1 MPDARPTTA
10 VTSGAVAKPGERKSG
25 EREATLVALLA
36 LLAIS
41 AWGALWL
48 WSASPY
54 ARYLAHDGWD
64 EIGVVAALCRAIP
77 QGDVAVPALL
87 HAVAW
92 MLMVAAMMLP
102 TTYPLL
108 SMVRRVT
115 AGRSDSTRLVAL
127 VIAGFVVAWLGF
139 GVVAHTADAA
149 LRWGAGRSAWFV
161 ANGWMVGAAVLAGA
175 GLFQWSSLKYRCL
188 ERCRTPFGFVNSRWH
203 GRSPPRE
210 AFRIGIDH
218 GLFCVG
224 CCWALMATMFVVGI
238 GSIGWML
245 ALAAIMAAEK
255 NLPWG
260 RRLATPVGVALLGWA
275 GGIVV
280 AHLST

>member
-1 MPDARPTTA
+1 MPGGARPTA
-10 VTSGAVAKPGERKSG
+10 AGSADAKSG
-25 EREATLVALLA
+25 EREAALLV
-36 LLAIS
+36 LLAFLAIAS
-41 AWGALWL
+41 WGALWA

-54 ARYLAHDGWD
+54 ARYLVHDSWG
-64 EIGVVAALCRAIP
+64 EAGALAALCRAIP
-77 QGDVAVPALL
+77 QGEIVVPALL
-87 HAVAW
+87 HALAW
-92 MLMVAAMMLP
+92 VLMIAAMMLP

-115 AGRSDSTRLVAL
+115 AGRPDARRLLAL
-127 VIAGFVVAWLGF
+127 VVAGFVVAWLGF
-139 GVVAHTADAA
+139 GVLAHGADAI
-149 LRWGAGRSAWFV
+149 LRWTAGRSAWFM
-161 ANGWMVGAAVLAGA
+161 ANGWIVGAAVLAGA

-188 ERCRTPFGFVNSRWH
+188 DRCRTPFGFVSSRWH

-245 ALAAIMAAEK
+245 ALAAVMAAEK

-275 GGIVV
+275 GAIVV
-280 AHLST
+280 AHA

>member
-1 MPDARPTTA
+1 MTGARPTA
-10 VTSGAVAKPGERKSG
+10 AGPSGAIAKSG
-25 EREATLVALLA
+25 EREAALLA
-36 LLAIS
+36 LLALLAAA
-41 AWGALWL
+41 AWGALL
-48 WSASPY
+48 AWSASPY
-54 ARYLAHDGWD
+54 ARYLAHDGWGD
-64 EIGVVAALCRAIP
+64 AGALAALCRAIP
-77 QGDVAVPALL
+77 QGDIVVPALL
-87 HAVAW
+87 HALAW
-92 MLMVAAMMLP
+92 VLMIAAMMLP

-108 SMVRRVT
+108 AMVRRVI
-115 AGRSDSTRLVAL
+115 AGRPDARRLLAL
-127 VIAGFVVAWLGF
+127 VVAGFVVAWLGF
-139 GVVAHTADAA
+139 GVLAHGADAL
-149 LRWGAGRSAWFV
+149 LRWAAGQSAWFI

-188 ERCRTPFGFVNSRWH
+188 DRCRTPFGFVNSRWH

-224 CCWALMATMFVVGI
+224 CCWALMATMFVVGT

-245 ALAAIMAAEK
+245 ALAAVMAAEK

-275 GGIVV
+275 GAIVV
-280 AHLST
+280 AHA

>member
-1 MPDARPTTA
+1 MASARPTVA
-10 VTSGAVAKPGERKSG
+10 GSSGSIAKSG

-36 LLAIS
+36 LLAFAS
-41 AWGALWL
+41 WGALWA

-54 ARYLAHDGWD
+54 AGYLTHDGWG
-64 EIGVVAALCRAIP
+64 EIGALAALCRAIP
-77 QGDVAVPALL
+77 QGDIVVPALL
-87 HAVAW
+87 HAAAW

-115 AGRSDSTRLVAL
+115 AGRPDAARLVSL
-127 VIAGFVVAWLGF
+127 VVVGFVVAWLGF
-139 GVVAHTADAA
+139 GVVAHATDAA
-149 LRWGAGRSAWFV
+149 LRWGAGQSTWFV

-188 ERCRTPFGFVNSRWH
+188 DRCRSPFGFVNARWH

-224 CCWALMATMFVVGI
+224 CCWALMTTMFVVGT
-238 GSIGWML
+238 GSVGWML
-245 ALAAIMAAEK
+245 ALAAVMAAEK
-255 NLPWG
+255 NLAWG
-260 RRLATPVGVALLGWA
+260 RRLATPVGVALVAWA
-275 GGIVV
+275 GAIVV
-280 AHLST
+280 THA